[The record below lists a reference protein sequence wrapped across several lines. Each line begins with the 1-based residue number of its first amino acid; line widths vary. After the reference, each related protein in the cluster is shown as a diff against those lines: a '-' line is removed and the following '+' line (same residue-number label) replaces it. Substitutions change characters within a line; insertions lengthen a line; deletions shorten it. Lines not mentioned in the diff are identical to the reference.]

1 MIEIGLFG
9 PNCPDIGFNCP
20 SSRGVTDARV
30 DHVRMVQRRN
40 DTLSVIFPMKTQSL
54 KLTLGALGFAL
65 LLNPA
70 SASVVSLP
78 LAQIPTELKTGFQYG
93 LGILFMVG
101 FIWGVINIWG
111 GAEKM
116 KRGDAEGKMGIVSGI
131 IIAGAAA
138 IMSALFYIFGLSD
151 GALAPQF

>member
-1 MIEIGLFG
+1 MTFNRWPSNGTDQVQPPVLF
-9 PNCPDIGFNCP
+9 
-20 SSRGVTDARV
+20 ST
-30 DHVRMVQRRN
+30 
-40 DTLSVIFPMKTQSL
+40 MKTQSS

-70 SASVVSLP
+70 SAAVVSLP
-78 LAQIPTELKTGFQYG
+78 LAQIPTEVKTGFQYG

-151 GALAPQF
+151 GALTPQF

>member
-1 MIEIGLFG
+1 MNTRAKRFFIGAALALHLVKAKAAAAS
-9 PNCPDIGFNCP
+9 FN
-20 SSRGVTDARV
+20 
-30 DHVRMVQRRN
+30 M
-40 DTLSVIFPMKTQSL
+40 
-54 KLTLGALGFAL
+54 
-65 LLNPA
+65 
-70 SASVVSLP
+70 P
-78 LAQIPTELKTGFQYG
+78 LAQIPPEVKSGFQYG

-111 GAEKM
+111 GAERM

-138 IMSALFYIFGLSD
+138 IMSALFYIFGMSD